1 MILSNGSKRTFG
13 RIFLTYAT
21 FNTYFYVEVWKSG
34 ELLVGANPAAQWV
47 IAFNENG

>member
-1 MILSNGSKRTFG
+1 MPRKEHSDNF
-13 RIFLTYAT
+13 FLTYAT

-34 ELLVGANPAAQWV
+34 ELLVGANPTAQWV